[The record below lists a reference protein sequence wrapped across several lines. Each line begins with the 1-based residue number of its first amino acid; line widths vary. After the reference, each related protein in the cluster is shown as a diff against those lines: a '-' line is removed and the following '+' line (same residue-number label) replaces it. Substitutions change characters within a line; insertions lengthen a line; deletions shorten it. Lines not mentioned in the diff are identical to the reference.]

1 MYQIKYDKI
10 MANSLKN
17 NALKDPYERNIIS
30 IENNVNDKTPV
41 MIGLAGFFG
50 TSYSFLNRSYT
61 SLDFLSML
69 DIISKKYGF
78 IILLPD
84 TMTSFHGN
92 QYTNS
97 KVVGNYD
104 DFISID
110 LIDYIKNLY
119 GNRDIYLF
127 GKSSGGFG
135 SFILNINHP
144 DIFSGFIDISGDS
157 YFEYSY
163 LPDFPVTYK
172 TLKNKNLNDF
182 ISEFNGKYLHSNDEI
197 TAFNIIAMSAFYSE
211 HENIDLPFNM
221 HDGTINNE
229 IWNKWLSMDPVNV
242 IKSKLNNIKNKKI
255 VLQTGFKDEFKI
267 DIGMN
272 ILNNYLTEN
281 NVKHF
286 FKEYDSGHFNTNH
299 FYLDSLP
306 EILKNY

>member
-1 MYQIKYDKI
+1 MYKIKYDKLI
-10 MANSLKN
+10 ANSIKN
-17 NALKDPYERNIIS
+17 NALKDPYERNITI
-30 IENNVNDKTPV
+30 IENKINDKTPV

-78 IILLPD
+78 IIILPD

-97 KVVGNYD
+97 KTVGNYEN
-104 DFISID
+104 FISID
-110 LIDYIKNLY
+110 LINYIKNLY
-119 GNRDIYLF
+119 DNRDIYLF

-135 SFILNINHP
+135 SFTLATNHP
-144 DIFSGFIDISGDS
+144 DLFSGFIDISGDS

-172 TLKNKNLNDF
+172 TLKNKDLKDF
-182 ISEFNGKYLHSNDEI
+182 ISEFNNKYLHTNDEL
-197 TAFNIIAMSAFYSE
+197 TAFNIIAMSAFYSR
-211 HENIDLPFNM
+211 HENIDLPFNTY
-221 HDGTINNE
+221 DGTINNE
-229 IWNKWLSMDPVNV
+229 IWNQWLSIDPVNV
-242 IKSKLNNIKNKKI
+242 IKNKLNNIKNKKI
-255 VLQTGFKDEFKI
+255 ILQTGFKDEFKI

-281 NVKHF
+281 NVNHF

-299 FYLDSLP
+299 FYLDSFP

>member
-1 MYQIKYDKI
+1 MYEIKHDKLI
-10 MANSLKN
+10 GNSIKN
-17 NALKDPYERNIIS
+17 NALKDPYERDITI
-30 IENNVNDKTPV
+30 IENRINDKTPV

-78 IILLPD
+78 IIVLPD
-84 TMTSFHGN
+84 TMTSLHGN

-97 KVVGNYD
+97 KTVGNYEN
-104 DFISID
+104 FISID
-110 LIDYIKNLY
+110 LINYIKSLY
-119 GNRDIYLF
+119 DNRDIYLF

-135 SFILNINHP
+135 SFTLTINHP
-144 DIFSGFIDISGDS
+144 DLFSGFIDISGDS

-172 TLKNKNLNDF
+172 TLKNKDLKDF
-182 ISEFNGKYLHSNDEI
+182 ISEFNNKYLHNNDEL
-197 TAFNIIAMSAFYSE
+197 TAFNIIAMSAFYSR
-211 HENIDLPFNM
+211 HENIDLPFNTY
-221 HDGTINNE
+221 DGTINNE
-229 IWNKWLSMDPVNV
+229 IWNQWLSIDPVNV
-242 IKSKLNNIKNKKI
+242 IKNKLNNIKNKKI
-255 VLQTGFKDEFKI
+255 ILQTGFKDEFKI

-272 ILNNYLTEN
+272 ILNNYLVKN
-281 NVKHF
+281 NINHF

-299 FYLDSLP
+299 FYLDSFS